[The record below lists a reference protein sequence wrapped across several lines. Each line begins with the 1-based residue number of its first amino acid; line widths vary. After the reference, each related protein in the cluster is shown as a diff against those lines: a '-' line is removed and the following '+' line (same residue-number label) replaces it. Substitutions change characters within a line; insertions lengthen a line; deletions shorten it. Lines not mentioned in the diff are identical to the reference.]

1 MQSGYKDIISYVE
14 QAFNGL
20 EALQKVK
27 KAYSEGY
34 SYGIIFMDASM
45 PVLDGYEATD
55 EIRNYMRRMNILQ
68 PMVVATTG
76 HTE

>member
-27 KAYSEGY
+27 RPIVKVIVMV
-34 SYGIIFMDASM
+34 SYLWMHLCQYLMDTKQLM
-45 PVLDGYEATD
+45 K
-55 EIRNYMRRMNILQ
+55 
-68 PMVVATTG
+68 
-76 HTE
+76 

>member
-27 KAYSEGY
+27 KAYNEGY

-55 EIRNYMRRMNILQ
+55 QIRNYIRRMNILQ
-68 PMVVATTG
+68 PMVVCTTG

>member
-27 KAYSEGY
+27 KAYNEGY

-55 EIRNYMRRMNILQ
+55 
-68 PMVVATTG
+68 
-76 HTE
+76 

>member
-1 MQSGYKDIISYVE
+1 
-14 QAFNGL
+14 
-20 EALQKVK
+20 
-27 KAYSEGY
+27 
-34 SYGIIFMDASM
+34 MDASM

-55 EIRNYMRRMNILQ
+55 EIRKFIRRMNIFQ